1 MGIRIN
7 GDGLINQSQQN
18 NNSPSTN
25 RPTQQPR
32 VQGQSVVENT
42 VIPQGINSRAAAR
55 NSENLSASTLRSQL
69 QGTPSLST
77 LTKDIASAMR
87 PAGGRDSATAD
98 TVIKTATPNLAI
110 LDNKTVTST
119 INITD
124 DGQAD
129 SIKLNL
135 DINHTY
141 RGDLVVKLTSPS
153 GKVATIS
160 NKAGGSADNLK
171 LSNLDLSTIFPGESI
186 KGSWKLS
193 VQDTATQDT
202 GTFNSWGLN
211 IIKKPAP
218 GGGGGGQTGVTNLQ
232 VTGDAAFR
240 TRVSQDLAKFAP
252 GTTVDAQGYV
262 HAATNR
268 TAGHDQGYKLVD
280 DILAGG
286 NGGNKKVTINF
297 TSQNAF
303 TQSGTGAG
311 VVNGTAG
318 TGSDATVSVDPSL
331 AISLPTVIGKTPS
344 GSDIVADRPISS
356 EVVLAHELVHAV
368 HAQRGTIDRS
378 LRDHTFTDND
388 VTYKENWRYEELR
401 TTGFAGFRQGNE
413 ASENSIRAELGFG
426 NRATYLDRSSWTRVS
441 GIAANGIS
449 ASNARSVS
457 AGSPEQLV
465 GDAWRSDGA
474 ALPNGQFRIC
484 NCFAC

>member
-1 MGIRIN
+1 MGIRISS
-7 GDGLINQSQQN
+7 DSLINQSQQTN
-18 NNSPSTN
+18 NNPSTN
-25 RPTQQPR
+25 RPTQQPT
-32 VQGQSVVENT
+32 VQGQSAVENT
-42 VIPQGINSRAAAR
+42 VIPQGINSRATAR

-69 QGTPSLST
+69 QGIPSLST

-87 PAGGRDSATAD
+87 PATTGGRDSATAD

-119 INITD
+119 INVTD
-124 DGQAD
+124 NGQAD

-160 NKAGGSADNLK
+160 NKVGGSADNLK
-171 LSNLDLSTIFPGESI
+171 LLNLDLSTIFPGESI

-211 IIKKPAP
+211 IIKKPTP
-218 GGGGGGQTGVTNLQ
+218 GGGGQTGVTNLQ
-232 VTGDAAFR
+232 VTGTTQFIQ
-240 TRVSQDLAKFAP
+240 RVGQDLAKFAP

-262 HAATNR
+262 HAPTTR
-268 TAGHDQGYKLVD
+268 TPGHAQGYKLLD

-303 TQSGTGAG
+303 TQSGTGAA
-311 VVNGTAG
+311 VVNGRAG
-318 TGSDATVSVDPSL
+318 VGSDATVSVDSSL

-344 GSDIVADRPISS
+344 GSDIIADRPISS

-441 GIAANGIS
+441 GVAANGIS
-449 ASNARSVS
+449 ASNARTSS
-457 AGSPEQLV
+457 AGGEQLV
-465 GDAWRSDGA
+465 GDAWRSNGA